1 MELCCIDNGGFSGG
15 GGAGA
20 RVSKDSIN
28 AIAYMTKYRYL
39 FVKTSN
45 YRCGT
50 VEVVDLVH
58 TGARFRA
65 KDYQF
70 FACNTVLQLVDI

>member
-1 MELCCIDNGGFSGG
+1 MELCCIDNGGSSGG
-15 GGAGA
+15 GVGA
-20 RVSKDSIN
+20 RVSKDPIN

-70 FACNTVLQLVDI
+70 FACNTVTVS